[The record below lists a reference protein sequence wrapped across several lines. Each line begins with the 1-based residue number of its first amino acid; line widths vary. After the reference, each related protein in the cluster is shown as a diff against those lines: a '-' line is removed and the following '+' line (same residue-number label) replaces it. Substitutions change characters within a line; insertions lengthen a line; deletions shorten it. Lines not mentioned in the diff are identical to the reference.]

1 MVASDAGTRSN
12 EGMDMKTRILDV
24 TRRGAA
30 SARCVALLA
39 AAMSLPLV
47 SGCTMDEPATT
58 STTQGLGASCTI
70 WRPVAWDGAA
80 TACAEGRFAP
90 FSITLQDGDS
100 ATFHSANLPGMGV
113 GEVRLICDNGG
124 LDTDPW
130 DDICIPNRG
139 GIDP

>member
-1 MVASDAGTRSN
+1 M
-12 EGMDMKTRILDV
+12 